1 MYELHKLFA
10 YAIVFLAGGIVAII
24 EIPVRA
30 ALFWIALILYI
41 VIALTAPLWVN
52 CDTENLANFIKD
64 SLKVKPRWTKKVM
77 RAYRD
82 ALI

>member
-10 YAIVFLAGGIVAII
+10 YMIVFLVGGIVAII
-24 EIPVRA
+24 EIPVRV
-30 ALFWIALILYI
+30 ALFVVALVLYI
-41 VIALTAPLWVN
+41 AISLTAPLWVN
-52 CDTENLANFIKD
+52 CDTENIANFIKA
-64 SLKVKPRWTKKVM
+64 SLRVKPTWMKKAM